1 MNIHSDIEV
10 ADCALDVESIL
21 GIDMG
26 LEEMFS
32 DDLNQYFDYQIKE
45 SEGSIVFYFEVNEG
59 SCELVWDYDAY
70 EVRSWNNTFEKHINN
85 IRQ

>member
-1 MNIHSDIEV
+1 MSIHSDIEV
-10 ADCALDVESIL
+10 ADCALAVESIL

-45 SEGSIVFYFEVNEG
+45 GSIVFYFEVNEG
-59 SCELVWDYDAY
+59 SCELVWDYDEF
-70 EVRSWNNTFEKHINN
+70 EVSSWNRTLEAHINN
-85 IRQ
+85 LRQ

>member
-1 MNIHSDIEV
+1 MSIHSDIEV
-10 ADCALDVESIL
+10 ADCALAVESIL

-45 SEGSIVFYFEVNEG
+45 GSIVFYFEVNEG
-59 SCELVWDYDAY
+59 SCELVWDCDEF
-70 EVRSWNNTFEKHINN
+70 EVSSWNKTLEAHINN
-85 IRQ
+85 LRQ

>member
-10 ADCALDVESIL
+10 ADCALHVESIL

-32 DDLNQYFDYQIKE
+32 DDLNQYFDYQIKD
-45 SEGSIVFYFEVNEG
+45 GSIVFYFEVNEG
-59 SCELVWDYDAY
+59 SCVLEWDYDEF
-70 EVRSWNNTFEKHINN
+70 EVCSWNKTFEAHINN
-85 IRQ
+85 LRQ